1 MTTTTKTKNTVTATS
16 AKVKGQTIKAMYKVS
31 EITNR
36 TNKNLWVAF
45 VAGQEST
52 GMVFS
57 MVWSRDQVRN
67 IMSKITGT
75 SIQSIRSQRVS
86 NFRKN
91 A

>member
-1 MTTTTKTKNTVTATS
+1 MKTKMTTTKNTVTS

-45 VAGQEST
+45 VAGQESK
-52 GMVFS
+52 GFVFS
-57 MVWSRDQVRN
+57 MVWTRDQVRSA
-67 IMSKITGT
+67 MRHITG
-75 SIQSIRSQRVS
+75 SPIQSIRSQRIS